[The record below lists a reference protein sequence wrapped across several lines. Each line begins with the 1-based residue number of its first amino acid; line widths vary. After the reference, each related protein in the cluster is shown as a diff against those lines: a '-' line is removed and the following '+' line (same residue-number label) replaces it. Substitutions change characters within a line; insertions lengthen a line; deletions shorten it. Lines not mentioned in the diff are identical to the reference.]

1 MQITTESSVA
11 SMNKPKISII
21 VPVYNTE
28 LYLREC
34 IESILRQ
41 SFMNFEVL
49 LVDDGSTDA
58 SGSICEDYAAK
69 DTRIRVFHQTN
80 QGVTAARKCGIL
92 HSNGEYLCFVDSDD
106 TINLD
111 ALAVLA
117 DALLGNIRDIDAVV
131 SSANKDAFISGHEYV
146 RMLLENEKGGSLWGN
161 LYKRSLFK
169 NCRSLDLDKDFPIG
183 EDYITNLELG
193 LKMKRIVCITA
204 SIYNYRYN
212 PASVMHVRTYTLA
225 YEEKFRK
232 TVEKTL
238 GSEIENFEEA
248 WYKCQLRTLENLIVR
263 RVRFSYD
270 RPWIHKLLKTRHNYS
285 LTLRQKIILR
295 VRHAVLCRYL
305 LGIEVRIKER
315 LKCK

>member
-1 MQITTESSVA
+1 
-11 SMNKPKISII
+11 
-21 VPVYNTE
+21 
-28 LYLREC
+28 
-34 IESILRQ
+34 
-41 SFMNFEVL
+41 MNFEVL

-106 TINLD
+106 TITPD
-111 ALAVLA
+111 ALAVLVE
-117 DALLGNIRDIDAVV
+117 ALQEDIDAVV
-131 SSANKDAFISGHEYV
+131 SAANKDVFISGDEYV
-146 RMLLENEKGGSLWGN
+146 RMLLENEKNGSLWGN

-193 LKMKRIVCITA
+193 LKMKRIVCLTA

-270 RPWIHKLLKTRHNYS
+270 RPWIHKLLKTRHNYP